1 MSNIFLVTS
10 AIHGPGGM
18 SGQLSSDQ
26 RIMQTV
32 NTAISIRKHI
42 PDAKIYLLEGGI
54 MSLNMQIRQMFLMH
68 YDDILDYSMSEFI
81 QFAHKKRDANQ
92 QEITVIKGPCESFM
106 LRETC
111 KILTTTPQDRIFKIS
126 GRYQLS
132 DEFNLQFHNVP
143 GKYVFKA
150 KEECLQWYKNKTKL
164 NYSPYQ
170 YKTRLYSFCGSM
182 RDMAIVNYDKI
193 MNGILNLYSQN
204 EYIDLE
210 HMTYLTIN
218 PSAIHEIPTIG
229 LVGSF
234 AEVPNS
240 IIKE

>member
-10 AIHGPGGM
+10 AIHGPGGL

-32 NTAISIRKHI
+32 NTAVSIRKHI

-54 MSLNMQIRQMFLMH
+54 MPLNMQIRQMFLMH

-81 QFAHKKRDANQ
+81 QFAHRQRDVNK
-92 QEITVIKGPCESFM
+92 QEITVIKGPCESYM

-111 KILTTTPQDRIFKIS
+111 KILTTTLQDRIFKIS
-126 GRYQLS
+126 GRYGLS
-132 DEFNLQFHNVP
+132 DEFNLQAHNVP
-143 GKYVFKA
+143 GKYVFKT
-150 KEECLQWYKNKTKL
+150 KDECLPWYKDETKS

-170 YKTRLYSFCGSM
+170 YKTRLYSFCGSLK
-182 RDMAIVNYDKI
+182 DMAIVNYDKT
-193 MNGILNLYSQN
+193 MNGILDLYSKN
-204 EYIDLE
+204 DYIDIE

-218 PSAIHEIPTIG
+218 PSLIQEISPVG
-229 LVGSF
+229 LTGSF

>member
-32 NTAISIRKHI
+32 NTAVSIRKHV

-54 MSLNMQIRQMFLMH
+54 MPLNMQIRQMFLMH
-68 YDDILDYSMSEFI
+68 YDDILDYSTSEFI
-81 QFAHKKRDANQ
+81 QFAHRQRDANR
-92 QEITVIKGPCESFM
+92 QEITVIKGPCESYM

-111 KILTTTPQDRIFKIS
+111 KILTTTLQDRIFKIS

-132 DEFNLQFHNVP
+132 DEFNINAHNVP
-143 GKYVFKA
+143 GKYVFKT
-150 KEECLQWYKNKTKL
+150 KEECLQWYKDKTKP
-164 NYSPYQ
+164 NHSPYQ
-170 YKTRLYSFCGSM
+170 YKTRLYSFCGSIK
-182 RDMAIVNYDKI
+182 DMATVNYDKI
-193 MNGILNLYSQN
+193 MNGILDLYSKN
-204 EYIDLE
+204 EYLDLE

-218 PSAIHEIPTIG
+218 PSIIHEISPIG
-229 LVGSF
+229 LTGSF

>member
-54 MSLNMQIRQMFLMH
+54 MPLNIQIRQMFLMH

-81 QFAHKKRDANQ
+81 QFAHRQRDVNR
-92 QEITVIKGPCESFM
+92 QEITVIKGPCESYM

-111 KILTTTPQDRIFKIS
+111 KILTTTLQDRIFKIS
-126 GRYQLS
+126 GRYELS
-132 DEFNLQFHNVP
+132 DEFNLQAHNVP
-143 GKYVFKA
+143 GKYVFKT
-150 KEECLQWYKNKTKL
+150 KDECLPWYKDETKP

-170 YKTRLYSFCGSM
+170 YKTRLYSFCGSLK
-182 RDMAIVNYDKI
+182 DMAIVNYDKT
-193 MNGILNLYSQN
+193 MNGILDLYAKN
-204 EYIDLE
+204 DYIDIE

-218 PSAIHEIPTIG
+218 PSLIQEISPVG
-229 LVGSF
+229 LTGSF
-234 AEVPNS
+234 AEVPDS